1 MIEERKGDSG
11 IEGVPTADV
20 REILQEFNLLSGVDT
35 ECQAAA
41 AATERPQEMTMS
53 MAPGPSHGSR
63 QPQAKELTAAAVG
76 VDAELDAVFE
86 QLRSSLLV
94 NEGKAAH
101 TETLKGSDQ
110 LGQELKAYIVLLIF
124 KMNQERMMKPGQPT
138 DNTQN
143 DAKMLE

>member
-1 MIEERKGDSG
+1 
-11 IEGVPTADV
+11 
-20 REILQEFNLLSGVDT
+20 
-35 ECQAAA
+35 
-41 AATERPQEMTMS
+41 MS
-53 MAPGPSHGSR
+53 MPMAPGPSYGSR
-63 QPQAKELTAAAVG
+63 PALVNELTAAAVG

-101 TETLKGSDQ
+101 TEILKGSDQ